1 MTGNNILGII
11 YSNKYDE
18 CLSEITGLRTMGS
31 VPFAGRYRLI
41 DFALSNMVNS
51 GIEKVG
57 VITKSNY
64 QSLMDHLGT
73 GKPWDLSRKTEGMFI
88 LPPFSSASNM
98 GAYTNRVEML
108 RGVMGFISRSTEEY
122 ILLSDC
128 NEVMNIDIDELM
140 DFHTDNNADI
150 SIVYQHGDLP
160 KLDNIMELQM
170 QEGGRITQVAL
181 SPNTSGE
188 VDYSLNMILMKRSLL
203 QRLINEAVSL
213 NHESF
218 ERDIIQ
224 GNVNKLRI
232 FGFAAKGFTR
242 TIDSLVSYFK
252 VSMDLLNPQNC
263 AQLFT
268 ADRPVYTKVR
278 DDMPAIY
285 GLGSKVKN
293 SLIADGCIID
303 GEVENSILFR
313 GVRVEKGAVVKN
325 SILMQGSFVA
335 TGSTLNYTIADKSV
349 AITPNKALSGAEN
362 YPVFVGKGIVI

>member
-11 YSNKYDE
+11 YSNMYDE
-18 CLSEITGLRTMGS
+18 CLSEITALRTMGS

-88 LPPFSSASNM
+88 LPPFSSAGNR
-98 GAYTNRVEML
+98 GNYINRVEML
-108 RGVMGFISRSTEEY
+108 RGITGFIGRSNEDY
-122 ILLSDC
+122 ILFSDC
-128 NEVMNIDIDELM
+128 NSVLNIDVDELM

-150 SIVYQHGDLP
+150 SIVYKHGVQP
-160 KLDNIMELQM
+160 QLDNTMTLRL
-170 QEGGRITQVAL
+170 GDDGRVEQIAV
-181 SPNTSGE
+181 SPNALGE

-203 QRLINEAVSL
+203 QRLVREALSM
-213 NHESF
+213 NQESF
-218 ERDIIQ
+218 ERDILQ
-224 GNVNKLRI
+224 RNTEKLRI
-232 FGFAAKGFTR
+232 FGFEAKGFAR
-242 TIDSLVSYFK
+242 TIDSMVSYFRI
-252 VSMDLLNPQNC
+252 SMELLNPDNC
-263 AQLFT
+263 AELFN

-285 GLGSKVKN
+285 GLGSTVKN
-293 SLIADGCIID
+293 SLIANGCIID

-313 GVRVEKGAVVKN
+313 GVRVEKGAVVRN

-335 TGSTLNYTIADKSV
+335 SGASLNYTITDKSV
-349 AITPNKALSGAEN
+349 AVTPNQTLSGDEN
-362 YPVFVGKGIVI
+362 YPVCGGKGIVI

>member
-18 CLSEITGLRTMGS
+18 CLNEITGLRTMGS

-88 LPPFSSASNM
+88 LPPFSSASNL
-98 GAYTNRVEML
+98 GDYTNRVEML

-170 QEGGRITQVAL
+170 LADGRITQVAL

>member
-18 CLSEITGLRTMGS
+18 CLNEITGLRTMGS

-41 DFALSNMVNS
+41 DFALSSMVNS

-88 LPPFSSASNM
+88 LPPFSSGNT
-98 GAYTNRVEML
+98 GYYTNRVEML
-108 RGVMGFISRSTEEY
+108 RGVMGFIARSNEEY
-122 ILLSDC
+122 VLLSDC
-128 NEVMNIDIDELM
+128 NSVMNLDIDELM
-140 DFHTDNNADI
+140 DFHSDNNADVT
-150 SIVYQHGDLP
+150 IVYKHGVVP
-160 KLDNIMELQM
+160 KLDNIMVLEMNDDSRVEQ
-170 QEGGRITQVAL
+170 IAL
-181 SPNTSGE
+181 SPNITGE
-188 VDYSLNMILMKRSLL
+188 ANYSMNMILMKRSLL
-203 QRLINEAVSL
+203 QRLVNESVSL

-218 ERDIIQ
+218 ERDLMQ
-224 GNVNKLRI
+224 GNTEKLRI
-232 FGFAAKGFTR
+232 FGFEAKGFAR

-252 VSMDLLNPQNC
+252 VSMELLEPANC
-263 AQLFT
+263 SELFNL
-268 ADRPVYTKVR
+268 DRPIYTKVR

-285 GLGSKVKN
+285 GLGSSVKN
-293 SLIADGCIID
+293 SLIANGCIID

-335 TGSTLNYTIADKSV
+335 SGSTLNYTIADKSV
-349 AITPNKALSGAEN
+349 AITPNKTLSGAEN

>member
-88 LPPFSSASNM
+88 LPPFSSASNL
-98 GAYTNRVEML
+98 GDYTNRVEML

-122 ILLSDC
+122 VLLSDC

-150 SIVYQHGDLP
+150 SIVYQHGALP

-170 QEGGRITQVAL
+170 QDNGRITQVAL
-181 SPNTSGE
+181 SPNTTGE
-188 VDYSLNMILMKRSLL
+188 VNYSLNMILMKRSLL

-224 GNVNKLRI
+224 GNVGKLRI

-252 VSMDLLNPQNC
+252 VSMDLLEPQNC
-263 AQLFT
+263 AQLFDP
-268 ADRPVYTKVR
+268 DRPVYTKVR

-335 TGSTLNYTIADKSV
+335 SGSTLNYTIADKSV
-349 AITPNKALSGAEN
+349 AITPNKTLSGAEN

>member
-98 GAYTNRVEML
+98 GDYTNRVEML

-122 ILLSDC
+122 VLLSDC

-140 DFHTDNNADI
+140 DFHADNNADI
-150 SIVYQHGDLP
+150 SIVYQHGELP
-160 KLDNIMELQM
+160 KLDNMMELQM
-170 QEGGRITQVAL
+170 LADGRVTQVAL
-181 SPNTSGE
+181 SPNTTGE

-224 GNVNKLRI
+224 GNTEKLRI

-242 TIDSLVSYFK
+242 TIDSLASYFQ

-263 AQLFT
+263 AQLFD
-268 ADRPVYTKVR
+268 ADRPIYTKVR

-285 GLGSKVKN
+285 GLGSTVKN

-335 TGSTLNYTIADKSV
+335 SGSTLNYTIADKSV
-349 AITPNKALSGAEN
+349 AITPNKTLSGAEN

>member
-88 LPPFSSASNM
+88 LPPFSSAGNT
-98 GAYTNRVEML
+98 GTYTNRVEML
-108 RGVMGFISRSTEEY
+108 RGVMGFIARSNEEY
-122 ILLSDC
+122 VLLSDC
-128 NEVMNIDIDELM
+128 NVVLNLDIDELM
-140 DFHTDNNADI
+140 QFHTDNNADI
-150 SIVYQHGDLP
+150 SVVCKHGILP
-160 KLDNIMELQM
+160 KLDNIMQLDLNDDNRVE
-170 QEGGRITQVAL
+170 RIAL
-181 SPNTSGE
+181 APNTTGE

-203 QRLINEAVSL
+203 QRLVNESVSL
-213 NHESF
+213 NQESF
-218 ERDIIQ
+218 ERDIMQ
-224 GNVNKLRI
+224 SNTQKLRI
-232 FGFAAKGFTR
+232 FGFPVTGFAR
-242 TIDSLVSYFK
+242 TIDSLADYFK
-252 VSMDLLNPQNC
+252 VSMELLDPANC
-263 AQLFT
+263 AALFNP
-268 ADRPVYTKVR
+268 DRPVYTKVR

-285 GLGSKVKN
+285 GLGSTVKN
-293 SLIADGCIID
+293 SLIASGCIID

-335 TGSTLNYTIADKSV
+335 AGATLNYTIADKSV
-349 AITPNKALSGAEN
+349 AITPNKTLSGAEN

>member
-88 LPPFSSASNM
+88 LPPFSSASNL
-98 GAYTNRVEML
+98 GDYTNRVEML
-108 RGVMGFISRSTEEY
+108 RGVMGFISRSTEKY
-122 ILLSDC
+122 VLLSDC

-150 SIVYQHGDLP
+150 SIVYQHGALP

-170 QEGGRITQVAL
+170 QDNGRITQVAL
-181 SPNTSGE
+181 SPNTTGE
-188 VDYSLNMILMKRSLL
+188 VNYSLNMILMKRSLL

-224 GNVNKLRI
+224 GNVGKLRI

-252 VSMDLLNPQNC
+252 VSMDLLEPQNC
-263 AQLFT
+263 AQLFDP
-268 ADRPVYTKVR
+268 DRPVYTKVR

-335 TGSTLNYTIADKSV
+335 SGSTLNYTIADKSV
-349 AITPNKALSGAEN
+349 AITPNKTLSGAEN

>member
-18 CLSEITGLRTMGS
+18 CLNEITGLRTMGS

-98 GAYTNRVEML
+98 GDYTNRVEML

-122 ILLSDC
+122 VLLSDC

-140 DFHTDNNADI
+140 DFHADNNANV
-150 SIVYQHGDLP
+150 SIVYQHGVLP

-170 QEGGRITQVAL
+170 QDGGRVTQVAL
-181 SPNTSGE
+181 SPNTTGE

-224 GNVNKLRI
+224 GNTEKLRI

-242 TIDSLVSYFK
+242 TIDSLASYFK

-263 AQLFT
+263 AQLFD
-268 ADRPVYTKVR
+268 ADRPIYTKVR

-285 GLGSKVKN
+285 GLGSTVKN

-335 TGSTLNYTIADKSV
+335 SGSTLNYTIADKSV
-349 AITPNKALSGAEN
+349 AITPNKTLSGAEN

>member
-88 LPPFSSASNM
+88 LPPFSSASNL
-98 GAYTNRVEML
+98 GDYTNRVEML

-122 ILLSDC
+122 VLLSDC

-150 SIVYQHGDLP
+150 SIVYQHGALP

-170 QEGGRITQVAL
+170 QDNGRITQVAL
-181 SPNTSGE
+181 SPNTTGE
-188 VDYSLNMILMKRSLL
+188 VNYSLNMILMKRSLL

-224 GNVNKLRI
+224 GNVGKLRI

-252 VSMDLLNPQNC
+252 VSMDLLEPQNC
-263 AQLFT
+263 AQLFDP
-268 ADRPVYTKVR
+268 DRPIYTKVR

-335 TGSTLNYTIADKSV
+335 SGSTLNYTIADKSV
-349 AITPNKALSGAEN
+349 AITPNKTLSGAEN

>member
-41 DFALSNMVNS
+41 DFALSSMVNS
-51 GIEKVG
+51 GVEKVG
-57 VITKSNY
+57 VITKENY

-88 LPPFSSASNM
+88 LPPFAYAGNTGS
-98 GAYTNRVEML
+98 YTNRVEML
-108 RGVMGFISRSTEEY
+108 RGVLGFISRSNEEY
-122 ILLSDC
+122 VLFSDC
-128 NEVMNIDIDELM
+128 NTVMNLDIGELM
-140 DFHTDNNADI
+140 DFHSDNKADI
-150 SIVYQHGDLP
+150 SVVYQHGALP
-160 KLDNIMELQM
+160 QLDNTMALDLELD
-170 QEGGRITQVAL
+170 GRVRQIAL
-181 SPNTSGE
+181 SPNVEGD
-188 VDYSLNMILMKRSLL
+188 VDYSMNMILMKRSLL
-203 QRLINEAVSL
+203 LRLVNESISL

-218 ERDIIQ
+218 ERDIMQ
-224 GNVNKLRI
+224 NNVKKLRI
-232 FGFAAKGFTR
+232 FGFKVKSFAR

-252 VSMDLLNPQNC
+252 VSMELLHPENC
-263 AQLFT
+263 AHLF
-268 ADRPVYTKVR
+268 RPDHPIYTKVR

-285 GLGSKVKN
+285 GLGSTVKN
-293 SLIADGCIID
+293 CLVADGCIID

-335 TGSTLNYTIADKSV
+335 SGSSLNYTIADKSV
-349 AITPNKALSGAEN
+349 AITPNKTLSGAEN
-362 YPVFVGKGIVI
+362 YPVFVGKEIVI